1 MITPE
6 QFRAAR
12 LAAGLS
18 QSQCAKLL
26 HRCVRT
32 ISRFETGR
40 RQRIDPAVYDLLLEK
55 TGQKET
61 KE

>member
-12 LAAGLS
+12 LAADLS

-40 RQRIDPAVYDLLLEK
+40 RRIDPAVYDLLLEK
-55 TGQKET
+55 TGQKEP